1 MGKMRRLLGVLLSL
15 LMIISLSFP
24 SGATEFPDT
33 YSIRIFAGKQG
44 TMTSCVGGNGRIS
57 EDGKTFI
64 LDGLV
69 YGGRVNIGLT
79 EVTAQDGVPGVDDT
93 QNGYNYF
100 VMSIQDLSTGSTSKV
115 TFQVEGKYYI
125 MGNRESGKDNSE
137 RKASFQVE
145 NDTDYV
151 VAYGLMKDS
160 VEYTIHYLDTMGYP
174 LRESEKYRG
183 TVGDKPVV
191 AYQYVD
197 GYQPQAYNLTKTL
210 VANAAEN
217 IFTFIYIPIPA
228 PGTTVIVIPGQP
240 APPSPTQ
247 APGEPPADTDTDTQ
261 PPVVVEEPTV
271 PGPYYEEIPDD
282 FVPTFLPGEL
292 EDMDEERIPQAGYKG
307 DKDSGQK
314 GFEEGGIIS
323 ILNGN
328 AFLVNIPL
336 PVKILAVAV
345 FVILAGGAIWWIVTC
360 MNKKKED
367 ARDETGAKDSTHSE
381 KHPKEKG

>member
-1 MGKMRRLLGVLLSL
+1 MGKMRSLLGVLLSL

-79 EVTAQDGVPGVDDT
+79 EVSAQDGVPGVDDT

-345 FVILAGGAIWWIVTC
+345 LDRKSVV
-360 MNKKKED
+360 
-367 ARDETGAKDSTHSE
+367 
-381 KHPKEKG
+381 